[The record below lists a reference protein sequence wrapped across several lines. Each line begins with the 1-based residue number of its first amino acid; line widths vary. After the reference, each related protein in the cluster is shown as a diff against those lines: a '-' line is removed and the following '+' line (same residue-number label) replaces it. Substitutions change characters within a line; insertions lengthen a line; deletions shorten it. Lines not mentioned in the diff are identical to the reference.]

1 MNPPINK
8 QTNKIRLDSD
18 GFKEYQ
24 SGQGELFEKIARPIK
39 KFSQGVMVAAGLS
52 RKGVGKLIFFTGTMN
67 SFSYLQTLE
76 LYKEDIEKLDQNF
89 NKTML
94 HVMLVKNV

>member
-1 MNPPINK
+1 
-8 QTNKIRLDSD
+8 
-18 GFKEYQ
+18 
-24 SGQGELFEKIARPIK
+24 
-39 KFSQGVMVAAGLS
+39 MVAAGLS
-52 RKGVGKLIFFTGTMN
+52 RKGVGKLIFVTRTIN

-94 HVMLVKNV
+94 HVMLVKNVQNI